1 MITNTVDVKD
11 GENRNWLTTGNDLTD
26 IVDGVETTIHSILDA
41 NIVDGKIKRLNIYDR
56 AKNKE

>member
-1 MITNTVDVKD
+1 M
-11 GENRNWLTTGNDLTD
+11 LTD